1 MHDTDSQTQAGAPE
15 QDAGA
20 PLEIDRGFTY
30 RVTIASLIVG
40 VLLAGIAALILFSLT
55 RPLTADEQGNVN
67 WSISGILFPVSA
79 VIVGSILFW
88 SVFGLPLRVA
98 RRRGVILDPEIYPWI
113 GAVLLT
119 ALFSGAFL
127 LAMLLGVI

>member
-1 MHDTDSQTQAGAPE
+1 MRDADSQTQTSAPE
-15 QDAGA
+15 QDAEA

-30 RVTIASLIVG
+30 RVIIASLIVG
-40 VLLAGIAALILFSLT
+40 VLLAGVAALILFSLA

-67 WSISGILFPVSA
+67 WSVSGILFPAAA
-79 VIVGSILFW
+79 VVVGGILFW

-113 GAVLLT
+113 GAVLIA
-119 ALFSGAFL
+119 ALFSGAFV
-127 LAMLLGVI
+127 LAVLLGII

>member
-1 MHDTDSQTQAGAPE
+1 MRDTDSQTQASAPE
-15 QDAGA
+15 QNAEA

-40 VLLAGIAALILFSLT
+40 VLLAGVAALILFSLT

-67 WSISGILFPVSA
+67 WSVSGILFPVAA
-79 VIVGSILFW
+79 VVVGGILFW

-113 GAVLLT
+113 GAVLIA
-119 ALFSGAFL
+119 ALFGVAFV
-127 LAMLLGVI
+127 LAILLGII